1 MASDRIDFSR
11 NGKKVFLG
19 EGNGYKKAKKVLKS
33 LEPIFN
39 EIDKV
44 GNKAGNVDGNE
55 TELLKL
61 LRGKLGKYISEDEMQ
76 KLAKEFLDSGLSI
89 EEFLK
94 NETKTEAVEHS
105 EPVQKAEET
114 PATTVEQPET
124 SPKADKVETPKTE
137 ETTPAEDKTSD
148 KDKVADDKKS
158 SRKAFNDMIQNLV
171 MKIAKD
177 KEALTAAYG
186 QTYTIQKGD
195 SFYKI
200 AERSLKAEGKKAT
213 PYEVNKRI
221 AEIALVNDIKDIYK
235 VIRPGDTIKIKGAA
249 SKSEP
254 DKTVVDGQEGT
265 SAGVQKDDKTPENK
279 VEEEDTSE
287 QNVDEKEVTVV
298 EKSFDVVKSEVDETW
313 TEVAV
318 EGETNIKKRTKT
330 VGEGE
335 NAVTTER
342 FVYSASGVTLEA
354 GTLEELKRIK
364 EPFDKEIKSAPE
376 NETEEAATARKA
388 ENLKTLVERVKAYP
402 SEEVLK
408 DVVAKLKDST
418 LVDKSSDDFKALVK
432 SLLLTKNFEV
442 VTDMIAKS
450 GEQGWEVDNTLFEA
464 DEEALKTVAALYK
477 ELVEKENAGEK
488 LTDEEHYLKSW
499 LNKYRV
505 GYSIPAD
512 ADHGVVAKRE
522 CYTERGVLYSAEGY
536 NSDSAQLLDEFITK
550 LKAADTDEKKA
561 ALFKEYANTD
571 DIGLAHSL
579 AKHADELKAS
589 KDDVLA
595 LVNKNDI
602 VVISILKYTP
612 AEEVKDEF
620 NTAVKDRVLDIYLNS
635 DVGNI
640 KNAQCLYT
648 AYIKLRN
655 AGLSDEEVDSIMTK
669 ICETYF
675 VVETTKD
682 ENGNEVKTYKFEP
695 ERRYKRYEMSGLAK
709 FANDA
714 MRKAIVDTV
723 KVEDVGT
730 GEYTEPLEQYD
741 CGIVDKYAE
750 FVDKMETKEEVLDF
764 IRNKIAREDSI
775 PCDKV
780 LEKFP
785 NDADIMKY
793 LMVAITRCE
802 NPAISDENRVKLA
815 KFFTQTDENGNV
827 TFDKTKLPEHRSVVD
842 FVEILPEDCTQGDA
856 AKFANEIIKNLGKD
870 DISVLARFTSR
881 ATEAVRNRLAQLV
894 AEHKTDK
901 EFIQVLLNLSGI
913 KQALPYAELMKLN
926 AVENEYDDETK
937 QTLFENVIYGH
948 NNLKT
953 DQAKLLA
960 KAVELGWAVKITDAL
975 YQIGNKM
982 YDVSWYNYGADGKG
996 NTADDIMVYAP
1007 ISVDAF
1013 NRGLAMHGELRGF
1026 GSGEI
1031 ADMLR
1036 GTDKYKD
1043 YVTKDSVVGILQGFR
1058 TNSPKE
1064 GIMEFIANE
1073 FWFSTGKKPK
1083 KDLCNKIPK
1092 ALMQR
1097 AAELGLADTK
1107 EYKALK
1113 EFFGADDQLNFTKN
1127 NETKR
1132 YKPKEAKQ
1140 LDIMMYNLL
1149 HKIECAEL
1157 GS

>member
-1 MASDRIDFSR
+1 MTNDRIDFSR
-11 NGKKVFLG
+11 NGKKVFLD
-19 EGNGYKKAKKVLKS
+19 EGSGYKKAKKVLKS

-44 GNKAGNVDGNE
+44 GNKSGKVDGNE

-105 EPVQKAEET
+105 EPAQKAEET

-137 ETTPAEDKTSD
+137 ETTPAEDKTSN

-279 VEEEDTSE
+279 VDGKDTSE
-287 QNVDEKEVTVV
+287 QNVEEKEATVV

-313 TEVAV
+313 TEATV

-354 GTLEELKRIK
+354 GTLEELKRMK

-376 NETEEAATARKA
+376 NETAEAATARKA

-432 SLLLTKNFEV
+432 SLLLTKNYEV
-442 VTDMIAKS
+442 IHDMVAVQND
-450 GEQGWEVDNTLFEA
+450 GGGWSHDDTLFEA

-488 LTDEEHYLKSW
+488 LTDEEHNLKSL
-499 LNKYRV
+499 LNTTALA
-505 GYSIPAD
+505 YSIPAD
-512 ADHGVVAKRE
+512 ADHGVVPKRE
-522 CYTERGVLYSAEGY
+522 IYTERGVLYSAEGY

-571 DIGLAHSL
+571 DIGLARSL

-602 VVISILKYTP
+602 VVISNLKYTP

-640 KNAQCLYT
+640 KNANWLQET
-648 AYIKLRN
+648 WEKLKR

-682 ENGNEVKTYKFEP
+682 EDGNEVKTYKFEP
-695 ERRYKRYEMSGLAK
+695 ERRYTWSEMKGLAK

-714 MRKAIVDTV
+714 MRKAIVDSV
-723 KVEDVGT
+723 KVEDVGIY
-730 GEYTEPLEQYD
+730 EYTEPLENFD

-764 IRNKIAREDSI
+764 IRNKIVRNDSI

-793 LMVAITRCE
+793 LMIAINLCVS
-802 NPAISDENRVKLA
+802 PAISDENRVKLA

-827 TFDKTKLPEHRSVVD
+827 TFDKTKIPSDMSVED
-842 FVEILPEDCTQGDA
+842 FVSILPEDCKQGDA
-856 AKFANEIIKNLGKD
+856 AKVANAIYEKLDLD
-870 DISVLARFTSR
+870 DGDAVLYMFNNITMESYDKKLDKLAELAKQTEHSG
-881 ATEAVRNRLAQLV
+881 EAVYNIIIEHINVWERLDEATK
-894 AEHKTDK
+894 AE
-901 EFIQVLLNLSGI
+901 I
-913 KQALPYAELMKLN
+913 
-926 AVENEYDDETK
+926 
-937 QTLFENVIYGH
+937 FE
-948 NNLKT
+948 
-953 DQAKLLA
+953 
-960 KAVELGWAVKITDAL
+960 KASDAVKIQLMERHDYRKDTCVVVNEGDTVDSIVKKYIRAHLDKFPRLKKSIEKRSEKWNDDRIEEAL
-975 YQIGNKM
+975 N
-982 YDVSWYNYGADGKG
+982 
-996 NTADDIMVYAP
+996 
-1007 ISVDAF
+1007 
-1013 NRGLAMHGELRGF
+1013 
-1026 GSGEI
+1026 
-1031 ADMLR
+1031 
-1036 GTDKYKD
+1036 D
-1043 YVTKDSVVGILQGFR
+1043 YVLQFR
-1058 TNSPKE
+1058 
-1064 GIMEFIANE
+1064 
-1073 FWFSTGKKPK
+1073 
-1083 KDLCNKIPK
+1083 DKII
-1092 ALMQR
+1092 
-1097 AAELGLADTK
+1097 AELGIRDP
-1107 EYKALK
+1107 LK
-1113 EFFGADDQLNFTKN
+1113 LKPGTVLDMNKINWEENQPSWFKYMFF
-1127 NETKR
+1127 
-1132 YKPKEAKQ
+1132 Y
-1140 LDIMMYNLL
+1140 
-1149 HKIECAEL
+1149 
-1157 GS
+1157 